1 MLKLVIAIVLMSSLV
16 YASETTTNEAQ
27 TLDSLA
33 SILQTLVADH
43 KELKDALLG
52 TTTKSSHPVKKVAG
66 AVGNV
71 ARFAFKNLANTAI
84 ATVLVGAIFEGF
96 IEEHFFRPRRL

>member
-33 SILQTLVADH
+33 SALKVLMDEH
-43 KELKDALLG
+43 RYLKDQLVG
-52 TTTKSSHPVKKVAG
+52 TTTRSPKPLHPIKNVADAIG
-66 AVGNV
+66 KV
-71 ARFAFKNLANTAI
+71 ARFAFKNLANTAVAAI
-84 ATVLVGAIFEGF
+84 IFNTVSEKIRGQKI
-96 IEEHFFRPRRL
+96 